1 MKGLTTALLKQAC
14 RIFLERAYPE
24 ARDAISPPKKQ
35 FLDLDV
41 DQPVDSV
48 LIPPVCQPLPRR
60 EGGLRGYAL
69 RLGSA
74 RHPHLKLQ
82 IVDHEDVE
90 CVFSVDTHDGFT
102 LDSSDPD
109 AARWLELQEANRRL
123 KEEIERAW
131 EQAGLL
137 TFNGLL
143 RRALTRQT

>member
-14 RIFLERAYPE
+14 QLFFERAYPE
-24 ARDAISPPKKQ
+24 GRDTIPPLKKH
-35 FLDLDV
+35 FLAFDT
-41 DQPVDSV
+41 DQPLESV
-48 LIPPVCQPLPRR
+48 LTPPMCQPLPRR

-82 IVDHEDVE
+82 IVDHEDAG

-109 AARWLELQEANRRL
+109 AARWLELQADNRRL

-131 EQAGLL
+131 EDAGLL

-143 RRALTRQT
+143 RRALARKI